1 MKLLPMLVAAAGLL
15 VAAPVLAQDDAVK
28 AGVDAYER
36 GDYRTAVDRWRG
48 AATAGNADAQF
59 NLGQAYKLGRG
70 VPVDLAMAE
79 QWYGRAARQGHEQA
93 EANYGLALF
102 ENGRRSEAL
111 SWLERAVA
119 RGDARAQYVLGIML
133 FNGDGATKDWVRAY
147 ALTVRASQ
155 AGLDAASKALAQMD
169 KYVPLDD
176 RQKGQALARRMEQD
190 YSRGP
195 RPLPPV
201 QVAETEAPVRTPPP
215 RASSPRPAPVTAK
228 PEAERPAPARPAAT
242 RPAPARDGGW
252 RVQVGAFG
260 DPGNARRLWSQVSGR
275 FAGRQ
280 PYYVKAGSLTKLL
293 VGPYGSRAEA
303 AAACGRVS
311 PCVPV
316 AR

>member
-1 MKLLPMLVAAAGLL
+1 MKLLPILLAAGALL
-15 VAAPVLAQDDAVK
+15 GTMPACAQDDPVK
-28 AGVDAYER
+28 AGVEAYDR
-36 GDYRTAVDRWRG
+36 GDYRAAVYRWRG
-48 AATAGNADAQF
+48 AANGGNADAQF

-70 VPVDLAMAE
+70 VPVDLSMAE

-102 ENGRRSEAL
+102 ENGRRPEAL
-111 SWLERAVA
+111 PWLERAVA

-147 ALTVRASQ
+147 ALTVRASH

-169 KYVPLDD
+169 KYVPDDD

-190 YSRGP
+190 YARGP
-195 RPLPPV
+195 RPLAPV
-201 QVAETEAPVRTPPP
+201 ELAETAPPIRSTPP
-215 RASSPRPAPVTAK
+215 RATPRPTP
-228 PEAERPAPARPAAT
+228 PESRPAPARPAPV
-242 RPAPARDGGW
+242 RPAPAAAPRDGGW
-252 RVQVGAFG
+252 RVQLGAFG
-260 DPGNARRLWSQVSGR
+260 DPGNARRLWGQVSGR
-275 FAGRQ
+275 FSGRQ

-293 VGPYGSRAEA
+293 VGPYASRAEA
-303 AAACGRVS
+303 AASCARVS